1 MEEINKVSNPH
12 IVLELLHEYYGKDK
26 ELEIST
32 RKNKKYM
39 VKNNNK
45 YIHFG
50 SITL

>member
-39 VKNNNK
+39 VKNK
-45 YIHFG
+45 G
-50 SITL
+50 L